1 MEKKLYVGNI
11 AFQVTEEQIREMFE
25 KVGKVESV
33 NLITD
38 RDTGRPKGFGFVEM
52 ASEEDARNAI
62 AQLNGSVFME
72 RALTVSEAKPQK
84 PTRQRGYDG
93 FGGGAG
99 KGGYG
104 GGGRSGGPRRR

>member
-11 AFQVTEEQIREMFE
+11 SFQVTEEQIREMFA
-25 KVGKVESV
+25 KIGKVESI

-38 RDTGRPKGFGFVEM
+38 RSTGHPKGFGFVEM
-52 ASEEDARNAI
+52 ASEDDARNAI
-62 AQLNGSVFME
+62 DQLNGSVVME

-84 PTRQRGYDG
+84 PSRQQGYDG
-93 FGGGAG
+93 FGSRGG

-104 GGGRSGGPRRR
+104 GGNRSGGPRRR

>member
-11 AFQVTEEQIREMFE
+11 SFQVNEEQIREMFA
-25 KVGKVESV
+25 KIGKVESV

-38 RDTGRPKGFGFVEM
+38 RSTGQPKGFGFVEM
-52 ASEEDARNAI
+52 ATEDDARNAI
-62 AQLNGSVFME
+62 EQLNGTVVME
-72 RALTVSEAKPQK
+72 RSLTVSEAKPQK
-84 PTRQRGYDG
+84 PMRQRGYDG

-104 GGGRSGGPRRR
+104 GGNRSGGHRRR